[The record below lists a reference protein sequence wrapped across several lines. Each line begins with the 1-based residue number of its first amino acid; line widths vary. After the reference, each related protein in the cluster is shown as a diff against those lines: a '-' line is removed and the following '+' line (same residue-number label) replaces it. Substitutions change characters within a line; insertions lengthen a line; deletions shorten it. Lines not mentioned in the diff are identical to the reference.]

1 MLTLAIGMVRWL
13 PVPELVRG
21 EASRLGTMV
30 DSLPVP
36 GRRRG
41 RRSGPAEAGGLC
53 VHVRGLHLPGMEPA
67 VEALERRLKATGGV
81 TRTEVNRALGYVFLA
96 GEALDEDSLIG
107 LIEEVEREHALDNA
121 PYAGGVALP
130 DAPAAMLGFGVR
142 LAGLGV
148 SAAGRLA
155 GVRGLP
161 PAVPLAVALADSYPW
176 LRNVLARRFGEQP
189 TDALFGISTTLA
201 NVLSFRPVGQ
211 LIDTAGAGLLLA
223 ESRAHHHAWTRAA
236 VNAVS
241 HRSEPRVRLDRP
253 VPLPPGPIE
262 SYSDRAI
269 PVAFAAYGLTAILS
283 RVPGRDLAFLGAA
296 APKAARLGRDGFGAE
311 LGRGLAERDVLV
323 LDHRALRRL
332 DRIDTVVV
340 DADTLLTG
348 NWSVH
353 RVSELGP
360 DDDPAEVHAVIHEL
374 VDPADPW
381 QRRKQAAWAVEP
393 SGTQHDTLTLT
404 RNGRTVAHVAMIAE
418 LHPLAKALIEAAGS
432 AGTVLLAGGPRDAG
446 HRLGVTGTLTGG
458 RRLAAEVRALQV
470 DGHGVAVVSAAG
482 RAALAAAD
490 LGVGIASAKHKRW
503 TADVSCDLAG
513 AVLLLGTAGAAR
525 QTSKRSVR
533 LALAGSCCAVL
544 LGLATP
550 GGGRTAFVTVNLAA
564 GIALATGMWTARQ
577 MLRRPAPIPHDPTP
591 WHIMPVGAVL
601 DRLRTTIQGLPD
613 GEAELRR
620 VAPPA
625 NGGPPGFFKIFC
637 EELANPLTPVL
648 AAGAAVSAV
657 VGSVADAALI
667 GGVLGVNALIGGV
680 QRQGADRALHSLLT
694 TTAVQARLRRDG
706 QMLETPA
713 DRLVPGD
720 VVELEAGDSVP
731 ADCRLIEA
739 DNLEVDESALTGES
753 LPVPKTARPVS
764 ADTVADRR
772 SMAYQGTIVAAGSGV
787 GVVVATGE
795 ATEAGRSA
803 RTAMDGPPA
812 GGVEAR
818 LNELT
823 RRILPLSLGAG
834 GLLIVLDLLRGRT
847 LGASLGQGVSLAVAA
862 VPEGLPFVATV
873 AELASAK
880 RLSKRGVLVRNPGTI
895 ETLGRVDVL
904 CFDKTGTLT
913 EGRIRLRRVSD
924 GRADSPLSRLTPEL
938 RRVLVTAVR
947 ACPTPGDALPHPTDR
962 AVVDGAARAD
972 VGIGA
977 WQLVDEMPFEP
988 GRGYHAALGKVD
1000 GGEQR
1005 LSVKGAPE
1013 IVLER
1018 SARWL
1023 IDGAE
1028 VPLGDKE
1035 REELYQNVD
1044 RLARQGYRVLAVA
1057 ERPASNRR
1065 DLDESR
1071 IDGLTLLGLLAL
1083 ADPVRAT
1090 AAMGVARLQ
1099 QAGVRHVIVTGDHPS
1114 TAEAIAAEL
1123 NALNGGRILT
1133 GADLDAL
1140 SDPELAEVLPEVAV
1154 FARTTPAHKVRIVK
1168 AFRDSGRVVAVTG
1181 DGANDAPAIRLADV
1195 GIALGEGATQAAR
1208 GAADV
1213 VVTDDRIETITD
1225 AIAEGRAMWTS
1236 VRDAL
1241 AILLGG
1247 NLGEVAYTV
1256 GAGALGGT
1264 AALNARQLLLV
1275 NLLTDMLPALAVAVR
1290 PPAGTS
1296 PEQLLAEGP
1305 EASLGEPLG
1314 RDITLRA
1321 GVTAAAAT
1329 AAALLDGMIG
1339 PRWNT
1344 STVALVAL
1352 VSAQLMQTMTISRGD
1367 RTILAA
1373 GAVSLGAL
1381 ALIVTIPGVSTLF
1394 GCRPLGPWGWM
1405 IAIGTAAAATTIG
1418 LRLSNAP
1425 QVPHAPHAPL
1435 VPQVPQA
1442 LQVPH
1447 VG

>member
-1 MLTLAIGMVRWL
+1 MFGQTLTLAIAMVRCL

-21 EASRLGTMV
+21 EAGKLGTMV
-30 DSLPVP
+30 DSLTVP
-36 GRRRG
+36 GRRR
-41 RRSGPAEAGGLC
+41 RRRNGPAEPSGLC
-53 VHVRGLHLPGMEPA
+53 VEVRGLHLPGTEPA
-67 VEALERRLKATGGV
+67 AEALERRLKAAHGV
-81 TRTEVNRALGYVFLA
+81 TRTEINRALGYVFLA
-96 GEALDEDSLIG
+96 GEALDEDNLIA
-107 LIEEVEREHALDNA
+107 LIEEVEREHDLDSA
-121 PYAGGVALP
+121 PYAGGMTLP
-130 DAPAAMLGFGVR
+130 DVPAALLGFGVR

-148 SAAGRLA
+148 SVAGRLA
-155 GVRGLP
+155 GARGLP
-161 PAVPLAVALADSYPW
+161 PAVPLLIALADSYPW
-176 LRNVLARRFGEQP
+176 LRTVMTRQFGEQP

-223 ESRAHHHAWTRAA
+223 ESRAHHHAWRRAA
-236 VNAVS
+236 SNAVS

-262 SYSDRAI
+262 SYSNRAV
-269 PVAFAAYGLTAILS
+269 PVAFGAYGLTAILS
-283 RVPGRDLAFLGAA
+283 RVPGRDLAFLAAA
-296 APKAARLGRDGFGAE
+296 APKAARLGREGFGAE

-340 DADTLLTG
+340 DADVLLTG

-381 QRRKQAAWAVEP
+381 QSRKQAAWAVEP
-393 SGTQHDTLTLT
+393 SGTQDDTLTLT
-404 RNGRTVAHVAMIAE
+404 RDGRIVAQVTMIAE
-418 LHPLAKALIEAAGS
+418 LHPLAKAVIEAAGS

-458 RRLAAEVRALQV
+458 RRLAAEVRALQT

-490 LGVGIASAKHKRW
+490 LGVGIGSAKHKRW
-503 TADVSCDLAG
+503 TADVSCDMAG

-525 QTSKRSVR
+525 QTSRRSVQ
-533 LALAGSCCAVL
+533 LAFAGSCCAVL

-550 GGGRTAFVTVNLAA
+550 GANRTSFVTVNLAA
-564 GIALATGMWTARQ
+564 GIALATGMWTARH

-591 WHIMPVGAVL
+591 WHIMPAGAVL
-601 DRLRTTIQGLPD
+601 DRLRTTVGGLPD

-620 VAPPA
+620 VVPPSD
-625 NGGPPGFFKIFC
+625 GRPPGFFKVFC

-667 GGVLGVNALIGGV
+667 GGVLTVNALIGGV

-706 QMLETPA
+706 HLLETAA

-753 LPVPKTARPVS
+753 LPVPKTARPV
-764 ADTVADRR
+764 AAETVADRR

-803 RTAMDGPPA
+803 RTAMDGRPA

-818 LNELT
+818 LNDLT
-823 RRILPLSLGAG
+823 RRILPASLGAG

-847 LGASLGQGVSLAVAA
+847 LGAALGQGVSLAVAA

-913 EGRIRLRRVSD
+913 EGRIRLRRVGD
-924 GRADSPLSRLTPEL
+924 GRVDEPLSRLTPEL

-977 WQLVDEMPFEP
+977 WRLVDEMPFEP

-1000 GGEQR
+1000 GEQR

-1023 IDGAE
+1023 IDGVE
-1028 VPLGDKE
+1028 VPLEEKE
-1035 REELYQNVD
+1035 REEVYQNVD
-1044 RLARQGYRVLAVA
+1044 QLARQGYRVLAVA

-1133 GADLDAL
+1133 GADLDAMT
-1140 SDPELAEVLPEVAV
+1140 DPELVEVLPEVAV

-1195 GIALGEGATQAAR
+1195 GIALGAEATQAAR

-1256 GAGALGGT
+1256 GAGALGGA

-1305 EASLGEPLG
+1305 EASLSEPLG

-1329 AAALLDGMIG
+1329 AAAMLDGMIG

-1373 GAVSLGAL
+1373 GALSLGAL

-1394 GCRPLGPWGWM
+1394 GCRPLGPWGWT
-1405 IAIGTAAAATTIG
+1405 IAIGTAAAATAVG
-1418 LRLSNAP
+1418 LRLSKT
-1425 QVPHAPHAPL
+1425 
-1435 VPQVPQA
+1435 PQA
-1442 LQVPH
+1442 PRALQALH
-1447 VG
+1447 AG